1 MRARRVSSGM
11 AALGAVGQ
19 PAARP
24 AGATMVTVSGGDEG
38 DDHGGA
44 HTDPPPPPD
53 APAGLG
59 VGLGRV
65 LGYFLRLGT
74 IGFGGPIATRRLRA
88 ARPGGTPRLDRPRR
102 VLEGLSTHRGA
113 GCRRLVQGSALLV
126 P

>member
-1 MRARRVSSGM
+1 
-11 AALGAVGQ
+11 
-19 PAARP
+19 
-24 AGATMVTVSGGDEG
+24 MVTVSGGDEG

-74 IGFGGPIATRRLRA
+74 IGFGGPIATVGYVQRDLVERR
-88 ARPGGTPRLDRPRR
+88 GWIDRREF
-102 VLEGLSTHRGA
+102 LEGLSTHPGA
-113 GCRRLVQGSALLV
+113 GCRRLVQGSDLLV